1 VKIVTLQYV
10 LATFSIVGSSL
21 LLLVTLLIQIIQQ
34 YYVKPHKIEVD
45 KIPKSQEQTMDK
57 STINKIQKLKDT
69 KLTVEVLTK
78 KKDELET
85 EISKNTIIRPLV
97 LKKRIPTEVKA
108 PRFKQYREGPS
119 FSVTQE
125 TSNEVGQL
133 QGMRIEYVTLL
144 MEIGIKNAYELS
156 TQNPEELYRKILER
170 KRSHE
175 NKDQVP
181 TKSMILRWIR
191 IARIHVHAQKRKK
204 TGSLRA

>member
-34 YYVKPHKIEVD
+34 YYV
-45 KIPKSQEQTMDK
+45 
-57 STINKIQKLKDT
+57 
-69 KLTVEVLTK
+69 
-78 KKDELET
+78 
-85 EISKNTIIRPLV
+85 IRPLV